1 MAATSVRS
9 FPSTLQTLIA
19 RARLARERGALTPRE
34 LVAVLWTSFAL
45 FAVAQIAVYALT
57 TRSLARVVTPWQNV
71 VLVVLWAL
79 ASPLIIA
86 SARRFPISGEART
99 RHLVRHLVAASA
111 FIVATNTLIRL
122 PLVLPPFSFAW
133 SVVLRDLAIGI
144 ATFYPAALVMY
155 GVILLLAHRAWER
168 TSAAEA
174 PATIR
179 PPERVVVREW
189 NRVHLVRPDEIHWVE
204 ADDNYVVVHAGER
217 TYKGRG
223 RIGDLE
229 SQLDAH
235 TFVRIHRSAIVRVE
249 SIREVQ
255 PLTKGDLAVILRDGK
270 VLRVSRARRTKL
282 ESALRVEI

>member
-1 MAATSVRS
+1 MAATSVR
-9 FPSTLQTLIA
+9 PSTTRLQTLIA

-34 LVAVLWTSFAL
+34 LLAVLWTSFAL
-45 FAVAQIAVYALT
+45 FAVAQIAVYAVV
-57 TRSLARVVTPWQNV
+57 TRSFARVTPWQNV
-71 VLVVLWAL
+71 VLVILWAL
-79 ASPLIIA
+79 AAPLIVA
-86 SARRFPISGEART
+86 SARRFPIGGDART
-99 RHLVRHLVAASA
+99 RHLVRHAVSASA
-111 FIVATNTLIRL
+111 FIVATNALIRL

-133 SVVLRDLAIGI
+133 SVVLRDVAIGI

-174 PATIR
+174 PATTR

-282 ESALRVEI
+282 ESALRVQI